1 MQSQTKSRLNTYSG
15 GGTLTTTSRR
25 GKSQR
30 SPKHMYNR
38 PTYITLSDFMRIQ
51 NEINPI
57 NAEYENRKA
66 YEEKLKKLSLAKSK
80 NWADS
85 LEMKKKNEFE
95 LAKKRFLEDEARRRK
110 IDEEER
116 KYLDT
121 QNDLIVQRARHLLF
135 EEQDPVKSF
144 NSKLLYCDTLKERDY
159 QKEICNR
166 KKQINDI
173 IEKQFFEN
181 EKKKIDDYDKRMETK
196 KKLEDEKR
204 KERKKIMREQL
215 QESKIK
221 LIQDYQERLVEGQ
234 LMKLNMQKALDEEK
248 RNNELKEKQKKE
260 IQKEY
265 FAANERLKQA
275 KELQKQKEIEEEK
288 KIEEFALKKQ
298 QRDDL
303 RKKVEGQKLKQKI
316 DNHQKMIDV
325 QFNELMRIQKEKN
338 DALNKSIEDNIK
350 AKDQKGEEEEKKSL
364 EKRNKILNEIKQ
376 QMENSKREK
385 EEKKLREKQDD
396 LNYIDDFK
404 KKLAILEESERNE
417 MMDKR
422 RRERDLYEYRRL
434 QTEEKKRL
442 AIKDFEQ
449 INEDAFKKLKRLET
463 EDDDFI
469 KYAEYW
475 ICEYKKQG
483 KNITPLLLELKR
495 YKKNYSLK

>member
-1 MQSQTKSRLNTYSG
+1 
-15 GGTLTTTSRR
+15 
-25 GKSQR
+25 
-30 SPKHMYNR
+30 
-38 PTYITLSDFMRIQ
+38 
-51 NEINPI
+51 
-57 NAEYENRKA
+57 
-66 YEEKLKKLSLAKSK
+66 
-80 NWADS
+80 
-85 LEMKKKNEFE
+85 
-95 LAKKRFLEDEARRRK
+95 
-110 IDEEER
+110 
-116 KYLDT
+116 
-121 QNDLIVQRARHLLF
+121 
-135 EEQDPVKSF
+135 
-144 NSKLLYCDTLKERDY
+144 
-159 QKEICNR
+159 
-166 KKQINDI
+166 
-173 IEKQFFEN
+173 
-181 EKKKIDDYDKRMETK
+181 
-196 KKLEDEKR
+196 
-204 KERKKIMREQL
+204 
-215 QESKIK
+215 
-221 LIQDYQERLVEGQ
+221 
-234 LMKLNMQKALDEEK
+234 MQKALDEEK

>member
-1 MQSQTKSRLNTYSG
+1 MQSQTRVNTFG
-15 GGTLTTTSRR
+15 GTTTSRR
-25 GKSQR
+25 GKSMR
-30 SPKHMYNR
+30 SPKHNYNR

-95 LAKKRFLEDEARRRK
+95 LAKKRFLEDEARRRR
-110 IDEEER
+110 IDEEEK

-121 QNDLIVQRARHLLF
+121 QNDIILQRARNLLF

-144 NSKLLYCDTLKERDY
+144 NSKMLFCDILKERDY
-159 QKEICNR
+159 QKEITFR

-181 EKKKIDDYDKRMETK
+181 EKKKIDDFDKKMEMK
-196 KKLEDEKR
+196 KKIEDEKR
-204 KERKKIMREQL
+204 KERMKIMKEQL

-221 LIQDYQERLVEGQ
+221 IIQDYQERLVEGQ
-234 LMKLNMQKALDEEK
+234 LMKLNMQKAIEEEK
-248 RNNELKEKQKKE
+248 RNNELNEKQKKAM
-260 IQKEY
+260 QKEY
-265 FAANERLKQA
+265 FTANEKLKQA
-275 KELQKQKEIEEEK
+275 KEAQKQKEIEEEK
-288 KIEEFALKKQ
+288 KIEEFAIKKQ

-316 DNHQKMIDV
+316 DNHQKLIDV
-325 QFNELMRIQKEKN
+325 QFNELMRLQKEKN
-338 DALNKSIEDNIK
+338 DALNKSIEDNCRERDK
-350 AKDQKGEEEEKKSL
+350 KGEENEKKNI
-364 EKRNKILNEIKQ
+364 EKRNKILAEIKQ

-385 EEKKLREKQDD
+385 EEKKLREKQED

-404 KKLAILEESERNE
+404 KKLALLEESEKNE
-417 MMDKR
+417 MMDKK
-422 RRERDLYEYRRL
+422 RRERDLAEYRRL

-442 AIKDFEQ
+442 VLRDFEQ
-449 INEDAFKKLKRLET
+449 MNEDAYRKLKRLET

-483 KNITPLLLELKR
+483 KNITPLLLVLKK

>member
-1 MQSQTKSRLNTYSG
+1 MLAQTRLNTL
-15 GGTLTTTSRR
+15 GTSKTTRR
-25 GKSQR
+25 GKSMNN
-30 SPKHMYNR
+30 SKHNYNR

-95 LAKKRFLEDEARRRK
+95 LAKKRFLEDEARRRR

-159 QKEICNR
+159 QKEITNR

-181 EKKKIDDYDKRMETK
+181 EKKKIDEYDKKIEMK
-196 KKLEDEKR
+196 KKLEDDKR
-204 KERKKIMREQL
+204 KERMKIMKEQL

-221 LIQDYQERLVEGQ
+221 IIQDYQERLVEGQ
-234 LMKLNMQKALDEEK
+234 LMKLNMQKALEEEK
-248 RNNELKEKQKKE
+248 RMNELKEKQKIE
-260 IQKEY
+260 MQKEY
-265 FAANERLKQA
+265 FSANEKLRQA
-275 KELQKQKEIEEEK
+275 KEAQKQKEIEEEK
-288 KIEEFALKKQ
+288 KIEQFAIKKQ

-303 RKKVEGQKLKQKI
+303 RKKVEDQKIKQKLDK
-316 DNHQKMIDV
+316 HQKLIDV
-325 QFNELMRIQKEKN
+325 QFNQLLKLQKEKS
-338 DALNKSIEDNIK
+338 DALNKSIEDNCRE
-350 AKDQKGEEEEKKSL
+350 KDRKEEENEKKNK
-364 EKRNKILNEIKQ
+364 EKRDKILAEIKQ
-376 QMENSKREK
+376 QMENNKREK
-385 EEKKLREKQDD
+385 EEKKLKEKQDD

-404 KKLAILEESERNE
+404 KKLALLEESEKNE
-417 MMDKR
+417 MMDRKK
-422 RRERDLYEYRRL
+422 RERDLYEYRRL
-434 QTEEKKRL
+434 QTEEKKRI
-442 AIKDFEQ
+442 AIRDFEQ
-449 INEDAFKKLKRLET
+449 INEDAFKKLKRLEM
-463 EDDDFI
+463 EDDDFM

-475 ICEYKKQG
+475 ISEYKKQG

>member
-1 MQSQTKSRLNTYSG
+1 MQSKTRLNTFG
-15 GGTLTTTSRR
+15 GSISTRR
-25 GKSQR
+25 GKSMC
-30 SPKHMYNR
+30 SPRNIYNR

-66 YEEKLKKLSLAKSK
+66 YDEKLKKLSQAKSK

-95 LAKKRFLEDEARRRK
+95 LAKKRFLEDEERRRR
-110 IDEEER
+110 IDEEEK
-116 KYLDT
+116 KYLDI
-121 QNDLIVQRARHLLF
+121 QNDLIVQRAKQLLF

-159 QKEICNR
+159 QKEITNR
-166 KKQINDI
+166 KKQINEI
-173 IEKQFFEN
+173 IEKQLFEN
-181 EKKKIDDYDKRMETK
+181 EKKKIDDFDKKMELK
-196 KKLEDEKR
+196 KKLEEEKR
-204 KERKKIMREQL
+204 KERMKIMKEQL

-221 LIQDYQERLVEGQ
+221 IIQDYQERLVEGQ
-234 LMKLNMQKALDEEK
+234 LMKLNMQKALEEEK
-248 RNNELKEKQKKE
+248 RNNELREKQKKE
-260 IQKEY
+260 MQKEY
-265 FAANERLKQA
+265 FDANERLRKA

-288 KIEEFALKKQ
+288 KIEEFAIKKQ

-303 RKKVEGQKLKQKI
+303 RKKVEDQKIKQKI
-316 DNHQKMIDV
+316 DNHQKLIDK
-325 QFNELMRIQKEKN
+325 QFNDLMRIQKEKN
-338 DALNKSIEDNIK
+338 DALNRSIENNIK
-350 AKDQKGEEEEKKSL
+350 AKDQKGEEDEKKNI
-364 EKRNKILNEIKQ
+364 EKRNKILSEIKQ
-376 QMENSKREK
+376 QMENNKREK
-385 EEKKLREKQDD
+385 EEKRLREKQED

-404 KKLAILEESERNE
+404 KKLALLEESERNE

-422 RRERDLYEYRRL
+422 RREKDLADYRRL
-434 QTEEKKRL
+434 QTEEKRRI

-449 INEDAFKKLKRLET
+449 ISEDTYKQLKRLEM

-475 ICEYKKQG
+475 ISEYKKQG

-495 YKKNYSLK
+495 YKRNYSMK

>member
-1 MQSQTKSRLNTYSG
+1 M
-15 GGTLTTTSRR
+15 
-25 GKSQR
+25 
-30 SPKHMYNR
+30 
-38 PTYITLSDFMRIQ
+38 
-51 NEINPI
+51 
-57 NAEYENRKA
+57 
-66 YEEKLKKLSLAKSK
+66 
-80 NWADS
+80 
-85 LEMKKKNEFE
+85 
-95 LAKKRFLEDEARRRK
+95 
-110 IDEEER
+110 
-116 KYLDT
+116 
-121 QNDLIVQRARHLLF
+121 
-135 EEQDPVKSF
+135 
-144 NSKLLYCDTLKERDY
+144 
-159 QKEICNR
+159 
-166 KKQINDI
+166 
-173 IEKQFFEN
+173 
-181 EKKKIDDYDKRMETK
+181 
-196 KKLEDEKR
+196 
-204 KERKKIMREQL
+204 KIMREQL

>member
-1 MQSQTKSRLNTYSG
+1 MQSKTRLNTYG
-15 GGTLTTTSRR
+15 GDTIPAKR

-30 SPKHMYNR
+30 TPKYTYNR
-38 PTYITLSDFMRIQ
+38 PTYITLTDFMRIQ

-66 YEEKLKKLSLAKSK
+66 YEEKLKRLSLAKSK

-95 LAKKRFLEDEARRRK
+95 LAKKRFLQDEERRRR
-110 IDEEER
+110 IDEEEK

-121 QNDLIVQRARHLLF
+121 QNDLIVQRARNLLF
-135 EEQDPVKSF
+135 DEQDPVKSF
-144 NSKLLYCDTLKERDY
+144 NSKLLYCDALKERDY
-159 QKEICNR
+159 QKEITNR

-181 EKKKIDDYDKRMETK
+181 EKKKIDDYDKKMEMRK
-196 KKLEDEKR
+196 KMEEDKR
-204 KERKKIMREQL
+204 KERMQIMRDQL

-221 LIQDYQERLVEGQ
+221 IIQDYQEKLVEGQ
-234 LMKLNMQKALDEEK
+234 LMKLNMQKALEEEK

-260 IQKEY
+260 MQKEY
-265 FAANERLKQA
+265 FDANERLKKA
-275 KELQKQKEIEEEK
+275 KEEKRQKEIEEEK
-288 KIEEFALKKQ
+288 KIEEFAIKKQ

-325 QFNELMRIQKEKN
+325 QFNDLMRLQKEKA
-338 DALNKSIEDNIK
+338 DALNKSIEDNCK
-350 AKDQKGEEEEKKSL
+350 ARDQKGEEEEKKNL
-364 EKRNKILNEIKQ
+364 EKRNKILGEIKQ
-376 QMENSKREK
+376 QMINSQREK
-385 EEKKLREKQDD
+385 EEKRLREKQED

-404 KKLAILEESERNE
+404 KKLALLEESERNE
-417 MMDKR
+417 MLDKKQ
-422 RRERDLYEYRRL
+422 RERDLAEYRRL
-434 QTEEKKRL
+434 QTEEKRRL
-442 AIKDFEQ
+442 ALRDFEQ
-449 INEDAFKKLKRLET
+449 MNEDTYKQLKRLEM
-463 EDDDFI
+463 EDDDFM

-475 ICEYKKQG
+475 ISEYKKQG

-495 YKKNYSLK
+495 YKKNYSMK

>member
-1 MQSQTKSRLNTYSG
+1 M
-15 GGTLTTTSRR
+15 
-25 GKSQR
+25 
-30 SPKHMYNR
+30 
-38 PTYITLSDFMRIQ
+38 
-51 NEINPI
+51 
-57 NAEYENRKA
+57 
-66 YEEKLKKLSLAKSK
+66 
-80 NWADS
+80 
-85 LEMKKKNEFE
+85 
-95 LAKKRFLEDEARRRK
+95 
-110 IDEEER
+110 
-116 KYLDT
+116 
-121 QNDLIVQRARHLLF
+121 
-135 EEQDPVKSF
+135 
-144 NSKLLYCDTLKERDY
+144 
-159 QKEICNR
+159 
-166 KKQINDI
+166 
-173 IEKQFFEN
+173 
-181 EKKKIDDYDKRMETK
+181 
-196 KKLEDEKR
+196 
-204 KERKKIMREQL
+204 KIMREQL

-265 FAANERLKQA
+265 FAANERLRQA

-288 KIEEFALKKQ
+288 KIEEFAIKKQ

-350 AKDQKGEEEEKKSL
+350 AKDQKGEEDEKKNL
-364 EKRNKILNEIKQ
+364 EKRNKILNEIRQ

-404 KKLAILEESERNE
+404 KKLAILEETERNE

-449 INEDAFKKLKRLET
+449 MNEDSYKKLKRLET

>member
-1 MQSQTKSRLNTYSG
+1 
-15 GGTLTTTSRR
+15 
-25 GKSQR
+25 
-30 SPKHMYNR
+30 
-38 PTYITLSDFMRIQ
+38 
-51 NEINPI
+51 
-57 NAEYENRKA
+57 
-66 YEEKLKKLSLAKSK
+66 
-80 NWADS
+80 
-85 LEMKKKNEFE
+85 
-95 LAKKRFLEDEARRRK
+95 
-110 IDEEER
+110 
-116 KYLDT
+116 
-121 QNDLIVQRARHLLF
+121 
-135 EEQDPVKSF
+135 
-144 NSKLLYCDTLKERDY
+144 
-159 QKEICNR
+159 
-166 KKQINDI
+166 
-173 IEKQFFEN
+173 
-181 EKKKIDDYDKRMETK
+181 
-196 KKLEDEKR
+196 
-204 KERKKIMREQL
+204 
-215 QESKIK
+215 
-221 LIQDYQERLVEGQ
+221 
-234 LMKLNMQKALDEEK
+234 
-248 RNNELKEKQKKE
+248 
-260 IQKEY
+260 
-265 FAANERLKQA
+265 
-275 KELQKQKEIEEEK
+275 
-288 KIEEFALKKQ
+288 
-298 QRDDL
+298 
-303 RKKVEGQKLKQKI
+303 
-316 DNHQKMIDV
+316 MIDV

>member
-1 MQSQTKSRLNTYSG
+1 MQSKTRLNTY
-15 GGTLTTTSRR
+15 GGTLTTRR
-25 GKSQR
+25 GKSMKN
-30 SPKHMYNR
+30 SKYMYNR

-95 LAKKRFLEDEARRRK
+95 LAKKRFLEDEARRRR
-110 IDEEER
+110 IDEEEK

-121 QNDLIVQRARHLLF
+121 QNDIIVQRAKQLLF

-159 QKEICNR
+159 QKEITNR

-181 EKKKIDDYDKRMETK
+181 EKKKIDDFDKKMEMKRK
-196 KKLEDEKR
+196 KEEEKR
-204 KERKKIMREQL
+204 KENMKIMKEQL

-221 LIQDYQERLVEGQ
+221 LIQDYQERMVEGQ

-248 RNNELKEKQKKE
+248 RINELKEKKKKE
-260 IQKEY
+260 MQKEY
-265 FAANERLKQA
+265 FNANERLRQA
-275 KELQKQKEIEEEK
+275 KEVQKQKEIEEEK
-288 KIEEFALKKQ
+288 KIEEFAIKKQ

-303 RKKVEGQKLKQKI
+303 RKKVEDQKIKQKL
-316 DNHQKMIDV
+316 DNHQKLIDI
-325 QFNELMRIQKEKN
+325 QFNELMRLQKEKN
-338 DALNKSIEDNIK
+338 DALNKSIEDNCK
-350 AKDQKGEEEEKKSL
+350 EKDKKEEEEEKKNK
-364 EKRNKILNEIKQ
+364 EKRDKILRDIKQ

-385 EEKKLREKQDD
+385 EEKRLREKQED

-404 KKLAILEESERNE
+404 KKLALLEESERNE
-417 MMDKR
+417 MIDKK
-422 RRERDLYEYRRL
+422 RRERDLADYRRL
-434 QTEEKKRL
+434 QTEEKRRL
-442 AIKDFEQ
+442 AIRDFEQ
-449 INEDAFKKLKRLET
+449 MNEDTYKQLKRLEL

-475 ICEYKKQG
+475 ISEYKKQG

>member
-1 MQSQTKSRLNTYSG
+1 MQSMTRLNTYGNSN
-15 GGTLTTTSRR
+15 TITAKR
-25 GKSQR
+25 GKSMNT
-30 SPKHMYNR
+30 PKYIYNR

-85 LEMKKKNEFE
+85 LEMKKKSEFE
-95 LAKKRFLEDEARRRK
+95 LAKKRFLEDEERRRR
-110 IDEEER
+110 IDEEEK

-121 QNDLIVQRARHLLF
+121 QNDLIAQRAKQLLF

-144 NSKLLYCDTLKERDY
+144 NSKLLYCDILKERDY
-159 QKEICNR
+159 QKEITNR

-173 IEKQFFEN
+173 IEKQLLEN
-181 EKKKIDDYDKRMETK
+181 EKKKIDDYDKKLELK
-196 KKLEDEKR
+196 KKIEKR
-204 KERKKIMREQL
+204 KERMKIMREQL
-215 QESKIK
+215 QESKIRI
-221 LIQDYQERLVEGQ
+221 IQDYQEKLVEGQ

-248 RNNELKEKQKKE
+248 RYNELREKQKKE
-260 IQKEY
+260 MQKEY
-265 FAANERLKQA
+265 FDANERLRKA
-275 KELQKQKEIEEEK
+275 KEEQKQKELEEEK
-288 KIEEFALKKQ
+288 KIEEFAIKKQ

-303 RKKVEGQKLKQKI
+303 RKKVEDQKVKQKI

-325 QFNELMRIQKEKN
+325 QFNELLRLKKERE
-338 DALNKSIEDNIK
+338 DALNRSIENSCK
-350 AKDQKGEEEEKKSL
+350 AKDQKEEDEEKKNM
-364 EKRNKILNEIKQ
+364 EKRNKMLSEIKQ
-376 QMENSKREK
+376 QMESSKKEK
-385 EEKKLREKQDD
+385 EEKRLREKQED

-404 KKLAILEESERNE
+404 KKLALLEESEKNE

-422 RRERDLYEYRRL
+422 RREKDLAEYRRL
-434 QTEEKKRL
+434 QTEEKRRL

-449 INEDAFKKLKRLET
+449 INEDSIKQLRRLEI
-463 EDDDFI
+463 EEDDFI

-483 KNITPLLLELKR
+483 KNIMPLLLELKR

>member
-1 MQSQTKSRLNTYSG
+1 MQSKTRLNTYE
-15 GGTLTTTSRR
+15 GTIPAKR

-30 SPKHMYNR
+30 STKYMYNR
-38 PTYITLSDFMRIQ
+38 PTYITLTDFMRIQ

-95 LAKKRFLEDEARRRK
+95 LAKKRFLQDEERRRR
-110 IDEEER
+110 IDEEEK

-121 QNDLIVQRARHLLF
+121 QNDLIVQRARNLLF
-135 EEQDPVKSF
+135 DEQDPVKSF

-159 QKEICNR
+159 QKEITNR

-181 EKKKIDDYDKRMETK
+181 KKKKIDDYDKKIEMRKKME
-196 KKLEDEKR
+196 EDKR
-204 KERKKIMREQL
+204 KERMKIMRDQL
-215 QESKIK
+215 QESKIRI
-221 LIQDYQERLVEGQ
+221 IQDYQEKLVEGQ
-234 LMKLNMQKALDEEK
+234 LMKLNMQKALEEEK

-260 IQKEY
+260 MQKEY
-265 FAANERLKQA
+265 FDANERLKKA
-275 KELQKQKEIEEEK
+275 KEEKRQKEIEEEK
-288 KIEEFALKKQ
+288 KIEEFAIKKQ

-325 QFNELMRIQKEKN
+325 QFNELMRLQKEKA
-338 DALNKSIEDNIK
+338 DALNKSIEDNCK
-350 AKDQKGEEEEKKSL
+350 AKDQKGEEEEKKNL
-364 EKRNKILNEIKQ
+364 EKRNKILGEIKQ
-376 QMENSKREK
+376 QMLNSIREK
-385 EEKKLREKQDD
+385 EEKRLREKQED

-404 KKLAILEESERNE
+404 KKLALLEESERNE
-417 MMDKR
+417 MLDKKQ
-422 RRERDLYEYRRL
+422 RERDLAEYRRL
-434 QTEEKKRL
+434 QTEEKRRL
-442 AIKDFEQ
+442 AIRDFEQ
-449 INEDAFKKLKRLET
+449 MNEDTYKQLKRLEM

-475 ICEYKKQG
+475 ISEYKKQG

-495 YKKNYSLK
+495 YKKNYSMK

>member
-1 MQSQTKSRLNTYSG
+1 MQSKTRLNTY
-15 GGTLTTTSRR
+15 GGTLTTRR
-25 GKSQR
+25 GKSMKN
-30 SPKHMYNR
+30 SKYMYNR

-95 LAKKRFLEDEARRRK
+95 LAKKRFLEDEARRRR
-110 IDEEER
+110 IDEEEK

-121 QNDLIVQRARHLLF
+121 QNDIIVQRAKQLLF

-159 QKEICNR
+159 QKEITNR

-181 EKKKIDDYDKRMETK
+181 EKKKIDDFDKKMEMKRK
-196 KKLEDEKR
+196 KEEEKR
-204 KERKKIMREQL
+204 KENMKIMKEQL

-221 LIQDYQERLVEGQ
+221 LIQDYQERMVEGQ

-248 RNNELKEKQKKE
+248 RINELKEKKKKE
-260 IQKEY
+260 MQKEY
-265 FAANERLKQA
+265 FNANERLRQA
-275 KELQKQKEIEEEK
+275 KEVQKQKEIEEEK
-288 KIEEFALKKQ
+288 KIEEFAIKKQ

-303 RKKVEGQKLKQKI
+303 RKKVEDQKIKQKL
-316 DNHQKMIDV
+316 DNHQKLIDI
-325 QFNELMRIQKEKN
+325 QFNELMRLQKEKN
-338 DALNKSIEDNIK
+338 DALNKSIEDNCK
-350 AKDQKGEEEEKKSL
+350 EKDKKGEEEEKKNK
-364 EKRNKILNEIKQ
+364 EKRDKILRDIKQ

-385 EEKKLREKQDD
+385 EEKRLREKQED

-404 KKLAILEESERNE
+404 KKLALLEESERNE
-417 MMDKR
+417 MIDKK
-422 RRERDLYEYRRL
+422 RRERDLADYRRL
-434 QTEEKKRL
+434 QTEEKRRL
-442 AIKDFEQ
+442 AIRDFEQ
-449 INEDAFKKLKRLET
+449 MNEDTYKQLKRLEL

-475 ICEYKKQG
+475 ISEYKKQG

>member
-1 MQSQTKSRLNTYSG
+1 M
-15 GGTLTTTSRR
+15 
-25 GKSQR
+25 R
-30 SPKHMYNR
+30 SPKHNYNR

-95 LAKKRFLEDEARRRK
+95 LAKKRFLEDEARRRR
-110 IDEEER
+110 IDEEEK

-121 QNDLIVQRARHLLF
+121 QNDLIVQRARNLLF
-135 EEQDPVKSF
+135 DEQDPVKSF

-159 QKEICNR
+159 QKEITNR

-181 EKKKIDDYDKRMETK
+181 EKKKIDDYDKKVEMK
-196 KKLEDEKR
+196 KKIENEKR
-204 KERKKIMREQL
+204 KEIMKIMEEQL

-234 LMKLNMQKALDEEK
+234 LMKLNMQKALEEEK

-260 IQKEY
+260 MQKEY
-265 FAANERLKQA
+265 FTANEKLKQA
-275 KELQKQKEIEEEK
+275 KEAQKQKEIEDEK
-288 KIEEFALKKQ
+288 KIEEFAIKKR

-316 DNHQKMIDV
+316 DNHQRLIDI
-325 QFNELMRIQKEKN
+325 QFNELMRLQKEKE
-338 DALNKSIEDNIK
+338 DALNKSIRDNCRE
-350 AKDQKGEEEEKKSL
+350 KDQKGEENEKKNM
-364 EKRNKILNEIKQ
+364 EKRNKILAEIKQ

-385 EEKKLREKQDD
+385 EEKKLREKQED

-404 KKLAILEESERNE
+404 KKMALLEESERNE
-417 MMDKR
+417 MMEKK
-422 RRERDLYEYRRL
+422 RRERDLAEYRRL

-442 AIKDFEQ
+442 ALRDFEQ
-449 INEDAFKKLKRLET
+449 MNEDTFKKLKRLET
-463 EDDDFI
+463 EDDDFM

-475 ICEYKKQG
+475 ISEYKKQG

>member
-1 MQSQTKSRLNTYSG
+1 M
-15 GGTLTTTSRR
+15 
-25 GKSQR
+25 
-30 SPKHMYNR
+30 
-38 PTYITLSDFMRIQ
+38 
-51 NEINPI
+51 
-57 NAEYENRKA
+57 
-66 YEEKLKKLSLAKSK
+66 
-80 NWADS
+80 
-85 LEMKKKNEFE
+85 
-95 LAKKRFLEDEARRRK
+95 
-110 IDEEER
+110 
-116 KYLDT
+116 
-121 QNDLIVQRARHLLF
+121 
-135 EEQDPVKSF
+135 
-144 NSKLLYCDTLKERDY
+144 
-159 QKEICNR
+159 
-166 KKQINDI
+166 
-173 IEKQFFEN
+173 
-181 EKKKIDDYDKRMETK
+181 
-196 KKLEDEKR
+196 
-204 KERKKIMREQL
+204 KIMKEQL

-221 LIQDYQERLVEGQ
+221 IIQDYQERLVEGQ

>member
-159 QKEICNR
+159 QKEILNR

-181 EKKKIDDYDKRMETK
+181 EKKKIDDYDKRIETK

-204 KERKKIMREQL
+204 KERMKIMREQL

-265 FAANERLKQA
+265 FAANERLRQA

-288 KIEEFALKKQ
+288 KIEEFAIKKQ

-350 AKDQKGEEEEKKSL
+350 AKDQKGEEDEKKNL
-364 EKRNKILNEIKQ
+364 EKRNKILNEIRQ

-396 LNYIDDFK
+396 LNYLDDFK
-404 KKLAILEESERNE
+404 KKLAILEETERNE

-449 INEDAFKKLKRLET
+449 MNEDSYKKLKRLET

-483 KNITPLLLELKR
+483 KNITPLLLELKK